1 MPHHD
6 RLPSARRAGAAAL
19 LWAAAAG
26 SAGAADLPFMSSASP
41 PPFDGAPRHGGG
53 GGYAVAVVPLRPAP
67 LRYDIYGYPLLQ
79 RIPSPLAGGGCPPA
93 LQPGY
98 DPDGNLAGYAPI
110 PMCR

>member
-6 RLPSARRAGAAAL
+6 RLPSVRRLGAAAL
-19 LWAAAAG
+19 LWAVAAG
-26 SAGAADLPFMSSASP
+26 PAGAADLPFMPPASP
-41 PPFDGAPRHGGG
+41 PSFDGAARHGSG
-53 GGYAVAVVPLRPAP
+53 GGYGVAAVPLRPAP
-67 LRYDIYGYPLLQ
+67 LRYDIYGYPLLE
-79 RIPSPLAGGGCPPA
+79 RIPSPLDGGGCPPA